1 MNAIET
7 KRLPKC
13 FRSITAVDALELSVG
28 SGEFFALLGQNGA
41 GKTTAIRMLSGLLA
55 PTGGD
60 AFIMG
65 NSILTASEA
74 AKACCNLSPQETAV
88 AENLTVKENLVLIAR
103 LYGAEKAEAG
113 EAAEALL
120 VQMGLKERASSR
132 AKTLSGGMKRRLSIA
147 MALITKPQVLFLD
160 EPTLGLDV
168 RARRELWKMIAALK
182 GKMTLV
188 LTTHYLE
195 EAQALSDRIGIMN
208 KGHLVAVGTAKE
220 LCAAAGTDTFED
232 AFLHF
237 TEEESE
243 GIA

>member
-7 KRLPKC
+7 KRLTKC

-60 AFIMG
+60 AFLMG

-103 LYGAEKAEAG
+103 LYGAEKAEAD

>member
-7 KRLPKC
+7 KRLTKC

-65 NSILTASEA
+65 NSILSASEA

-88 AENLTVKENLVLIAR
+88 AENLTVRENLVLIAR
-103 LYGAEKAEAG
+103 LYGAEKAEAD

-220 LCAAAGTDTFED
+220 LCVAAGTDTFED

>member
-7 KRLPKC
+7 KRLTKC

-103 LYGAEKAEAG
+103 LYGAEKPEAD
-113 EAAEALL
+113 EAAEVLL

>member
-7 KRLPKC
+7 KRLTKC

-103 LYGAEKAEAG
+103 LYGAEKAEAD

-220 LCAAAGTDTFED
+220 LCATAGTDTFED

>member
-7 KRLPKC
+7 KRLTKC

-60 AFIMG
+60 AFLMG

-88 AENLTVKENLVLIAR
+88 AENLTVKENLMLIAR
-103 LYGAEKAEAG
+103 LYGAEKAEAD

>member
-7 KRLPKC
+7 KRLTKC

-103 LYGAEKAEAG
+103 LYGAEKAEAD

-243 GIA
+243 GIV

>member
-7 KRLPKC
+7 KRLTKC

>member
-7 KRLPKC
+7 KRLTKC

-103 LYGAEKAEAG
+103 LYGAEKAEAD